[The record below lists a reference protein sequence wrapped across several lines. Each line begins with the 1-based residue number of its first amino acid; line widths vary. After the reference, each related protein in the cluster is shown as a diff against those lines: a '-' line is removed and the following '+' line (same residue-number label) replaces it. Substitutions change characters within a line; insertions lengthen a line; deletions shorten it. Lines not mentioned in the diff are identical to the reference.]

1 MCPGRSPAPNP
12 TPTVPAP
19 NPTPTATVT
28 PTRTVS
34 PTPQQLLIPSVRL
47 HRVNDEYRVVRNAH
61 NEEDMQRVPQA
72 K

>member
-1 MCPGRSPAPNP
+1 MDNRIVPAPD
-12 TPTVPAP
+12 PTVPAP
-19 NPTPTATVT
+19 NP
-28 PTRTVS
+28 
-34 PTPQQLLIPSVRL
+34 QQLPIPSVRL